1 MKLGNFKVLTFDCY
15 GTLIDWE
22 SGIWN
27 AFQPLLREQSTAI
40 EASDLLLRFAH
51 HEFEAEQTNP
61 DLLYPALLARVHLNI
76 SDELGVET
84 SSSMNENFGHSVPDW
99 PAFDDSVEALAR
111 LQTRYKLVVL
121 SNVDRVSF
129 AASQQRLGVEFDAVY
144 TAQDIGS
151 YKPSPENFRYLLEHL
166 KSDLNASS
174 EHVLHVAQSL
184 RHDHEPARAA
194 GLANVWI
201 GRQRLSQGG
210 AWGATLAFEEIP
222 HVDYTFFSLADFAEA
237 VENDV

>member
-61 DLLYPALLARVHLNI
+61 DLLYPALLARVHQNI

-84 SSSMNENFGHSVPDW
+84 SSSMNENGHGVVVGRMGPQVIPHIEDLSLLKL
-99 PAFDDSVEALAR
+99 VEREPR
-111 LQTRYKLVVL
+111 LQYLALIRCADGQVGECRLAICLDRFAEFGSAGLLQRRQNFLVQ
-121 SNVDRVSF
+121 F
-129 AASQQRLGVEFDAVY
+129 W
-144 TAQDIGS
+144 
-151 YKPSPENFRYLLEHL
+151 
-166 KSDLNASS
+166 
-174 EHVLHVAQSL
+174 VLHRS
-184 RHDHEPARAA
+184 R
-194 GLANVWI
+194 
-201 GRQRLSQGG
+201 
-210 AWGATLAFEEIP
+210 F
-222 HVDYTFFSLADFAEA
+222 
-237 VENDV
+237 